1 MRSDITYYLH
11 KNSDSIEKWN
21 HIQLEHYPSIESTE
35 YVPEMTPYFGTEV
48 FDQLNENQK
57 NLLYKDL
64 IHFVAEIIIFLEDL
78 YVEHFLGKTKEKDLT
93 EKEHKTIHKFVEE
106 EDYHRRQFRKFI
118 DLERNDGRKEGYLFL
133 TNNFVIKGM
142 SWAVRHSPFCFL
154 VAAAKSEAFSVEYA
168 KYAKEKYGSWNHN
181 RWSKL
186 NELHLLDE
194 AHHVPFQIDLYNLGL
209 EKSGLID
216 RFKIFF
222 CGLVYIALMQMVLVK
237 TSFKFTNR
245 VYQGK
250 NIFKKIK
257 LAVIFG
263 QWVLHKYPPF
273 LRTHNRVSKLIEDKK
288 PYFYSF
294 YHLIYS

>member
-11 KNSDSIEKWN
+11 KNQNSLDKWDE
-21 HIQLEHYPSIESTE
+21 IKLENYSSVESTTH
-35 YVPEMTPYFGTEV
+35 VPEMTPYFGTEV
-48 FDQLNENQK
+48 FKTLSDDQK

-78 YVEHFLGKTKEKDLT
+78 YVEHFLGKVSEKDLT
-93 EKEHKTIHKFVEE
+93 QKEHQTINKFVEE
-106 EDYHRRQFRKFI
+106 EDYHRKQFRKFI
-118 DLERNDGRKEGYLFL
+118 DLEKADGRKEGYLFL
-133 TNNFVIKGM
+133 TNNFVTKGM

-168 KYAKEKYGSWNHN
+168 KFSKEQYGGWEHN

-209 EKSGLID
+209 QEAGLID
-216 RFKIFF
+216 RLKIFF
-222 CGLVYIALMQMVLVK
+222 FGLVYILLMQMVLIR
-237 TSFKFTNR
+237 TSFKFTSR
-245 VYQGK
+245 VYKGK

-257 LAVIFG
+257 LAAIFG
-263 QWVLHKYPPF
+263 QWVLHQYPPF
-273 LRTHNRVSKLIEDKK
+273 LRTHNRVAKLIKDKK

-294 YHLIYS
+294 YQMIYS